1 MYHNP
6 VLLNE
11 CISGLNINPSG
22 TYVDVTYGGGG
33 HSKEIF
39 KLISDGRLIAFDQD
53 KDAVNN
59 KLEDDKFTLINHN
72 FQFLKNFLRLHDA
85 TKVDGIL
92 ADLGVSSHQFDVPE
106 RGFST
111 RFESPLDMRM
121 NQGQTKTAADVVN
134 TYSESDISDVL
145 NNYGEINNYRCF
157 VKGII
162 EYRKKNKISTTSDL
176 IGSVS
181 RFYPQHK
188 KNKFLAQL
196 FQALRIEVNN
206 EMDVLK
212 SLLTQATESLKS
224 GGRLVVISYHSL
236 EDRIVKN
243 FIKSGNFEGKVEKD
257 FYGNPIV
264 EYKQITRKP
273 IMPEEMEINENN
285 RARSAKLR
293 IAEKL

>member
-85 TKVDGIL
+85 TKEDGIL

-121 NQGQTKTAADVVN
+121 NQGQTN
-134 TYSESDISDVL
+134 SS
-145 NNYGEINNYRCF
+145 RCCKHIF
-157 VKGII
+157 
-162 EYRKKNKISTTSDL
+162 
-176 IGSVS
+176 
-181 RFYPQHK
+181 
-188 KNKFLAQL
+188 
-196 FQALRIEVNN
+196 
-206 EMDVLK
+206 
-212 SLLTQATESLKS
+212 
-224 GGRLVVISYHSL
+224 
-236 EDRIVKN
+236 
-243 FIKSGNFEGKVEKD
+243 
-257 FYGNPIV
+257 
-264 EYKQITRKP
+264 
-273 IMPEEMEINENN
+273 
-285 RARSAKLR
+285 
-293 IAEKL
+293 